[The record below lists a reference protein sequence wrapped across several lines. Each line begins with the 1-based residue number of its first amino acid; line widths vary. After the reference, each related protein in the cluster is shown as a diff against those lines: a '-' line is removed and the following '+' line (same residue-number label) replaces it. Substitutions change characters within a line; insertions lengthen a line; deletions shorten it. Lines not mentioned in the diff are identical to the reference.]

1 MQHDCRTQ
9 RQACVQVAG
18 KRLIQLLKGVPH
30 MPVDLQHGCRA
41 VLVNA
46 AEHPVARKLLT
57 MRLPPE
63 EQIVF
68 LGPLPPIPH
77 DYQVHTS
84 PA

>member
-1 MQHDCRTQ
+1 
-9 RQACVQVAG
+9 
-18 KRLIQLLKGVPH
+18 

-57 MRLPPE
+57 MRFPRE

-77 DYQVHTS
+77 DYQVHS
-84 PA
+84 GPG

>member
-1 MQHDCRTQ
+1 MDL
-9 RQACVQVAG
+9 VQVAG
-18 KRLIQLLKGVPH
+18 QRLIQLLKGVPH